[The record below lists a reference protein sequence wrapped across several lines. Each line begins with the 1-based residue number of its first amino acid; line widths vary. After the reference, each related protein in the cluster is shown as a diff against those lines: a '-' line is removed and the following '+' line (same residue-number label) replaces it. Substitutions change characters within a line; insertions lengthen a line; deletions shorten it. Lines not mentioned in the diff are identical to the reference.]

1 MKTIMTGLI
10 ALLFTASAYA
20 GEFSQPVSVLFQSAS
35 TWVPALKVCRDG
47 NYLKHKQK
55 DYIAVE
61 YCHNDSGTNCEVVH
75 KRLLQPV
82 VGVAKRCA
90 KSTGRDGNHCAV
102 WESYPLDQSKV
113 KVFTYTSE
121 HNMREGKG
129 GRLNGTYTIPNCA
142 KTNY

>member
-1 MKTIMTGLI
+1 MMSLI
-10 ALLFTASAYA
+10 AFLFTASAYA

-47 NYLKHKQK
+47 NYLKHKKK

-61 YCHNDSGTNCEVVH
+61 YCESDSNRNCKVVH

-82 VGVAKRCA
+82 VSVAKRCA
-90 KSTGRDGNHCAV
+90 KTMGDNCVV

-121 HNMREGKG
+121 HNMEEGRG
-129 GRLNGTYTIPNCA
+129 GRLNGTYTIPNCPQSG
-142 KTNY
+142 Y